1 MAITSN
7 SQLLWTHSAGLL
19 SCMSAQKVKERKS
32 ILGFLVTTS
41 EIVALAQ
48 RRLSASAK
56 SDFYGERLGCSVK
69 MSSLDF

>member
-1 MAITSN
+1 M
-7 SQLLWTHSAGLL
+7 
-19 SCMSAQKVKERKS
+19 KERKS

-41 EIVALAQ
+41 EILALAQ
-48 RRLSASAK
+48 RRFSASAK